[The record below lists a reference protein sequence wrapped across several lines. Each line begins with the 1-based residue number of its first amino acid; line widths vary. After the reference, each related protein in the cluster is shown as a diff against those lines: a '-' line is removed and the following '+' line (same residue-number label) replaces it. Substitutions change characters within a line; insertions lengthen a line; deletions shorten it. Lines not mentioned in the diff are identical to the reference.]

1 MAENRKS
8 AKQTAARKAAREQ
21 AAQRAAEFRR
31 RQEQLEELAVE
42 YFVAVDAVAGI
53 EAAAEERIAAI
64 RAETEQQV
72 EASRADAAD
81 VVGQMLDTKV
91 TRDEVAER
99 LGLPVREVKRP
110 KRGTATSTAERPDEL
125 PAVDD
130 SARADECDVD
140 RGEDPAA

>member
-53 EAAAEERIAAI
+53 EAAAEERIAVI

-72 EASRADAAD
+72 EASRAEAAD
-81 VVGQMLDTKV
+81 IIGQMLDTKV

-110 KRGTATSTAERPDEL
+110 KRDTATSTAERPDES

-130 SARADECDVD
+130 SARADEYDVD
-140 RGEDPAA
+140 RSDDAAA